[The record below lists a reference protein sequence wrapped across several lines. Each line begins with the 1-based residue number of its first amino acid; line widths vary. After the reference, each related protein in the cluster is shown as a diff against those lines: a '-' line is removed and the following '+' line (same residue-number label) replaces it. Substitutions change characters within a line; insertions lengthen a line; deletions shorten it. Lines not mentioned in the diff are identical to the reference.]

1 MTAAV
6 KAAFPDADKGADGW
20 QVALGD
26 ATTTLDEANP
36 MDWVAR
42 NLLDSDASPWAGGLR
57 DFVTKLTAS
66 LKENNAFPAGAKTLT
81 PTAGAP
87 AKQTADGLT
96 PGIYLILDTAIGSE
110 SAAPSLTGTTFG
122 TVTKYSF
129 AKDGQAQPATG
140 DLGKVEYKV
149 LPYETA
155 KTIESV
161 KGSATAEVA
170 DDRASAKANIGD
182 VIDYRVQVGPIWT
195 TGYDAGRTL
204 KASDSLN
211 AGQTFDISSVK
222 AYTYD
227 APANGGALD
236 EATKQALVPA
246 KADKDG
252 NRTVW
257 TLDDRGTKADYSVT
271 ATKGGDGTTVAF
283 GFYNENSLL
292 DADAAKFE
300 GKVVVLEYSAE
311 LNRNAVIG
319 GTGNENAVTWTIG
332 SNPQD
337 PASTDERTD
346 RTHVYTSSVRIAKID
361 NATKAAIDGAEFGV
375 TGKDGKAVRFTK
387 LDDGTY
393 AVADSADKSALDRIT
408 VNSKTLNGGATT
420 IRGLYGGDY
429 TFTEAKAPKGYIGL
443 LLPSFKV
450 SATLDEGNGNAA
462 KMAVTDLGASR
473 LVSFDAKADANAKSL
488 KDLPKTGAAGIA
500 LMSSVATVLMACG
513 AALILSRKRRA

>member
-1 MTAAV
+1 M
-6 KAAFPDADKGADGW
+6 
-20 QVALGD
+20 ALGD

-36 MDWVAR
+36 MDWVVR

-66 LKENNAFPAGAKTLT
+66 LKGNNAFPADAKTLT

-110 SAAPSLTGTTFG
+110 SAAPSLAGTTFG

-155 KTIESV
+155 KAIESV
-161 KGSATAEVA
+161 RGSATAEVA
-170 DDRASAKANIGD
+170 DDGASAKANIGD
-182 VIDYRVQVGPIWT
+182 VINYRVQVGPIWT

-227 APANGGALD
+227 APADGGALD
-236 EATKQALVPA
+236 EATKQTLTPA
-246 KADKDG
+246 KADRDG
-252 NRTVW
+252 NLTVW
-257 TLDDRGTKADYSVT
+257 ALD
-271 ATKGGDGTTVAF
+271 
-283 GFYNENSLL
+283 
-292 DADAAKFE
+292 
-300 GKVVVLEYSAE
+300 
-311 LNRNAVIG
+311 
-319 GTGNENAVTWTIG
+319 
-332 SNPQD
+332 
-337 PASTDERTD
+337 
-346 RTHVYTSSVRIAKID
+346 D

-375 TGKDGKAVRFTK
+375 TDKDGKAVRFTK

-393 AVADSADKSALDRIT
+393 AVADSTDKSALGRIT

-420 IRGLYGGDY
+420 IRGLYGGGY
-429 TFTEAKAPKGYIGL
+429 TFTEAKAPEGYIGL

-450 SATLDEGNGNAA
+450 SATLDEGSNAA

-473 LVSFDAKADANAKSL
+473 LVSFDAKADANAGRVTVANAKSL

-500 LMSSVATVLMACG
+500 LMSLVAAVLMACG